1 MRVRLRGR
9 AVYPTPYGVF
19 VSESTGFSSRWAMM
33 LAMLS
38 MAVGTGNIWRFPRI
52 AATNGGGEFLVAWI
66 VCLFTWSIPLILIE
80 FGMGRRTRL
89 GPIGA
94 FVRTLGQKFAWM
106 GAFIAFVAVAIMAYY
121 SVVTGWTFRYAVASA
136 LGQLTAENSVGFWR
150 EFSTT
155 TAPVLPH
162 VIAIIGA
169 TFIVAKGVK
178 GIERT
183 TTILMPILILIIL
196 VLTGRALML
205 PGASDGLAFFYG
217 VDWSRLSDA
226 TIWLQALTQ
235 NAWDTGAGWGLILTY
250 AAYMR
255 QNEDTALNAFMLPA
269 ANNFVSLCAGMMVF
283 CTVFTVVPQLV
294 SSIATNPQALADF
307 PDLQKAIAG
316 GATLSPDLV
325 QRTIF
330 GAGNEGVTFI
340 WIPKLFAT
348 LPGGSIFMTMFFVAL
363 SLAAFTSLIS
373 MVELGTRV
381 LLDMGWTRARAV
393 WVVGAFGLVLGLPSA
408 FSLDVLHNQD
418 WVWGVALMLSGLFFA
433 IAVIRMGPAKF
444 RAEQINHEYSNI
456 RIGAWWDVMIR
467 FIVPAEA
474 IALMGWWLWQVSGP
488 GAMDPFGIENIGTII
503 LQWGVVLALLLLFNK
518 QLAKIN
524 PRETSQM
531 DAGMLPPSIP

>member
-1 MRVRLRGR
+1 
-9 AVYPTPYGVF
+9 
-19 VSESTGFSSRWAMM
+19 MM

-52 AATNGGGEFLVAWI
+52 VASNGGGEFLVAWVI
-66 VCLFTWSIPLILIE
+66 CLFTWSIPLILIE
-80 FGMGRRTRL
+80 FGMGRKTRL
-89 GPIGA
+89 GPVGA
-94 FVRTLGQKFAWM
+94 FVRTIGARFAWM
-106 GAFIAFVAVAIMAYY
+106 GGFIAFVAVAIMAYY
-121 SVVTGWTFRYAVASA
+121 SVVTGWTLRYAIGAG
-136 LGQLTAENSVGFWR
+136 LGQVTAENSVGFWR
-150 EFSTT
+150 DFSTSG
-155 TAPVLPH
+155 APVLPH
-162 VIAIIGA
+162 VVSILLA
-169 TFIVAKGVK
+169 TFVVAKGVK

-196 VLTGRALML
+196 TLTGRALML
-205 PGASDGLAFFYG
+205 PGASDGLAYFYG
-217 VDWSRLSDA
+217 VDWDQLGNA

-235 NAWDTGAGWGLILTY
+235 NAWDTGAGWGLILVY

-294 SSIATNPQALADF
+294 ASIATNPAALTDF

-316 GATLSPDLV
+316 GATLDADLV
-325 QRTIF
+325 QKTIF

-348 LPGGSIFMTMFFVAL
+348 LPSGGIFMTLFFVAL
-363 SLAAFTSLIS
+363 FLAAFTSLVS

-408 FSLDVLHNQD
+408 FSLDILHNQD

-444 RAEQINHEYSNI
+444 RAEQINHQHSNI
-456 RIGAWWDVMIR
+456 RIGAWWDWFIR
-467 FIVPAEA
+467 ILVPFEA
-474 IALMGWWLWQVSGP
+474 IALMGWWMWQVRGP
-488 GAMDPFGIENIGTII
+488 GSMNPFGIENIGTI
-503 LQWGVVLALLLLFNK
+503 LFQWAVVIGLLLLFNK
-518 QLAKIN
+518 QLARIA
-524 PRETSQM
+524 PVEAAEM
-531 DAGMLPPSIP
+531 DAGRMPPSIP